1 MSTLLRLHG
10 VLISAVMLWVLATSF
25 SSAGSPVAWAQ
36 EPEPTA
42 TRPPVLPLET
52 PTVVPTVTPTMAPEP
67 TTAPMIPEPSVEA
80 PTSEPITLLPESG
93 ATIPLNRV
101 IIATGALCLIGGAWV
116 AQHEKRLH
124 ESNYGVRKEEFNGN
138 GGADRTDPVPGG
150 RGQSRGADRR
160 QHRRR

>member
-1 MSTLLRLHG
+1 MPTLLKLHG

-25 SSAGSPVAWAQ
+25 SSAGSPIAWAQ
-36 EPEPTA
+36 GPEPTA

-52 PTVVPTVTPTMAPEP
+52 PTVVPTAMPTVAPEP

-80 PTSEPITLLPESG
+80 PTGEPITLLPESG

-124 ESNYGVRKEEFNGN
+124 ESNCGVSREAFNDSGD
-138 GGADRTDPVPGG
+138 ADRTDPVPGG
-150 RGQSRGADRR
+150 RGPSRGADRR
-160 QHRRR
+160 QRRRR